1 MDMAYVNK
9 QLGCLCESLDRVQL
23 EVSEIKARTAIPDN
37 TTPETKLFSVR
48 VKNGGSRYGVTMMG
62 QGLISLL
69 DYSADIPRVIRRV
82 SVTQAVDI
90 LLALTQNNLF
100 VHLEEKLAA

>member
-1 MDMAYVNK
+1 VDMAYVNT
-9 QLGCLCESLDRVQL
+9 QLMRLCSSLARVDL
-23 EVSEIKARTAIPDN
+23 IVEDIKARTEMPVDA
-37 TTPETKLFSVR
+37 TPMTKMFTVR
-48 VKNGGSRYGVTMMG
+48 VKNGGSRYGITMMG

-69 DYSADIPRVIRRV
+69 DYSEGAPRVIRRV
-82 SVTQAVDI
+82 TVTQAVDI